1 MEELTISVNI
11 ADRIYK
17 LTVKKEEE
25 EIIRKATQLISNAV
39 KNYSDMY
46 SYKDKQDLLSMV
58 VLQFATNALIN
69 ENKNRFIE
77 EQLESKLTEID
88 NILTLDNK

>member
-25 EIIRKATQLISNAV
+25 EIIRKATQLISSAV

-69 ENKNRFIE
+69 ENKNRYIE
-77 EQLESKLTEID
+77 EQLEDKLKEID
-88 NILTLDNK
+88 KILTLGQ

>member
-11 ADRIYK
+11 ADRVYK

-25 EIIRKATQLISNAV
+25 EIIRKATQLIGNAV
-39 KNYSDMY
+39 KNYSDQY
-46 SYKDKQDLLSMV
+46 AYKDKQDLLSMV

-69 ENKNRFIE
+69 ENKNRYIE
-77 EQLESKLTEID
+77 DQLDSKLKEIEQ
-88 NILTLDNK
+88 ILT

>member
-25 EIIRKATQLISNAV
+25 EIIRKATQLIGNAV

-69 ENKNRFIE
+69 ENKNRYFE
-77 EQLESKLTEID
+77 EQLENKLKEI
-88 NILTLDNK
+88 NQVLTLSQ